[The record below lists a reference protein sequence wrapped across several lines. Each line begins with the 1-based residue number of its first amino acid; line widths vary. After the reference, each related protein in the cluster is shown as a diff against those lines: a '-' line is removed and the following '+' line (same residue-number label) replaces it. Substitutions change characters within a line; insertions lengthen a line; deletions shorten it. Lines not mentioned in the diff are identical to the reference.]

1 MCERR
6 VRIRALAIVVAMF
19 LAMTGSSAW
28 AAVCST
34 SRTLTNQT
42 CSSWRTTTSGVKY
55 CTVWCTGSMICDNS
69 IAGLGGNV
77 VKECEP
83 GEDGNCPI
91 TSCTAWGTK
100 PVEGSVG
107 TCDSTNLD
115 NLNETCGIEG
125 KLVCELGIDS
135 TGGDDSD
142 EVIILP
148 GFVNTTSRTLICDKK
163 GKCTNT
169 LRLRPKGAAAL
180 CPEGTEFETFT
191 AAEFKAQSCFC
202 PGGDDTNDTC
212 CATSA
217 RNSNGTCSVP
227 YGTGSSIGT
236 PTCVISLCQVDLTN
250 YDPDDNFRLPYDC
263 SNADACGGVTGDP
276 CPEPS
281 GSE

>member
-6 VRIRALAIVVAMF
+6 VRIRALAVVVAMF

-28 AAVCST
+28 AAVCT
-34 SRTLTNQT
+34 TGRTLTNQT
-42 CSSWRTTTSGVKY
+42 CASWRTTTSGVKY

-69 IAGLGGNV
+69 IAGLGGNIV
-77 VKECEP
+77 NECDS
-83 GEDGNCPI
+83 GEGENCPI

-107 TCDSTNLD
+107 DCNTDIA

-125 KLVCELGIDS
+125 KVVCEDELGNDEE
-135 TGGDDSD
+135 
-142 EVIILP
+142 EVIVLP
-148 GFVNTTSRTLICDKK
+148 GFVGTTSRTLVCDKK

-169 LRLRPKGAAAL
+169 LRLRPKGAADL

-191 AAEFKAQSCFC
+191 GAEFKAQSCFC
-202 PGGDDTNDTC
+202 PGGEDTNGVC
-212 CATSA
+212 CKSSA
-217 RNSNGTCSVP
+217 RNSNGTCSEP
-227 YGTGSSIGT
+227 YGTGSSAGT